1 MTDREDIDMLAA
13 EYVLGTLDP
22 DMRRT
27 VDERRT
33 NEAELNAAIA
43 DWEKRLSPLNAHYR
57 AEMPSRDLFPGIRA
71 RIEGARIE
79 RERVQADNI
88 VEIDLLKR
96 KLARWRIGTFATGAL
111 VASLMVAVLVSDFAA
126 PVSDRQFVAVFHR
139 DDTQPAFV
147 MSIDLDTRAVIIRP
161 VSATLP
167 EGKTYQLWIASDEL
181 GPAPKSLGL
190 LENASVPTTRSLGEF
205 DPALLRNATFGIS
218 LEPEGG
224 SPTGRPTGPA
234 IHGRLIPV
242 EH

>member
-22 DMRRT
+22 DMRRI
-27 VDERRT
+27 VDERRSH
-33 NEAELNAAIA
+33 EDDLNAAIA

-57 AEMPSRDLFPGIRA
+57 DEIPSRDLFPGIRA
-71 RIEGARIE
+71 RIEEA
-79 RERVQADNI
+79 RVQADNI

-111 VASLMVAVLVSDFAA
+111 AASLMVAVLVSDFAT
-126 PVSDRQFVAVFHR
+126 PVQDRQFVAVFHR

>member
-22 DMRRT
+22 DMRRI
-27 VDERRT
+27 VDERRSH
-33 NEAELNAAIA
+33 EDDLNAAIA

-57 AEMPSRDLFPGIRA
+57 DEIPSRDLFPGIRA
-71 RIEGARIE
+71 RIEGA
-79 RERVQADNI
+79 RVQADNI

-111 VASLMVAVLVSDFAA
+111 AASLMVAVLVSDFAS
-126 PVSDRQFVAVFHR
+126 PVQDRQFVAVFHR

-205 DPALLRNATFGIS
+205 DQALLRNATFGIS

>member
-22 DMRRT
+22 DMRRI
-27 VDERRT
+27 VDERRSH
-33 NEAELNAAIA
+33 EDDLNAAIA

-57 AEMPSRDLFPGIRA
+57 DEMPSRDMFPAVRA
-71 RIEGARIE
+71 RIEGARA
-79 RERVQADNI
+79 QADNI

-96 KLARWRIGTFATGAL
+96 KLARWRIGTFASGAL
-111 VASLMVAVLVSDFAA
+111 AASLMVAVLVSDFTN
-126 PVSDRQFVAVFHR
+126 PVQDRQFVAVFHR

-167 EGKTYQLWIASDEL
+167 EGKTYQLWIASDQL

-190 LENASVPTTRSLGEF
+190 LENASAPTTRSLGEF

>member
-22 DMRRT
+22 DMRRI
-27 VDERRT
+27 VDERRSH
-33 NEAELNAAIA
+33 EDGLNAAIA
-43 DWEKRLSPLNAHYR
+43 GWEKRLSPLNAHYR
-57 AEMPSRDLFPGIRA
+57 DEIPSRYLFPGIRA
-71 RIEGARIE
+71 RIEGARI
-79 RERVQADNI
+79 QADNI

-96 KLARWRIGTFATGAL
+96 KLTRWRIGTFATGAL
-111 VASLMVAVLVSDFAA
+111 AASLMVAVLVSDFAT
-126 PVSDRQFVAVFHR
+126 PVQDRQFVAVFHR

-167 EGKTYQLWIASDEL
+167 EGKTYQLWIASDQL

>member
-13 EYVLGTLDP
+13 EYMLGTLDP
-22 DMRRT
+22 DMRRI
-27 VDERRT
+27 VDERRSH
-33 NEAELNAAIA
+33 EDDLEAAIA

-57 AEMPSRDLFPGIRA
+57 DEIPSRDLFPGIRA
-71 RIEGARIE
+71 RIEGA
-79 RERVQADNI
+79 RVQADNI

-111 VASLMVAVLVSDFAA
+111 AASLMVAVLVSDFAT
-126 PVSDRQFVAVFHR
+126 PVQDRQFVAVFHR

-167 EGKTYQLWIASDEL
+167 EGKTYQLWIASDQL

>member
-22 DMRRT
+22 DMRRI
-27 VDERRT
+27 VDERRSH
-33 NEAELNAAIA
+33 EDDLNAAIA

-57 AEMPSRDLFPGIRA
+57 DEMPSRDLFPAIRA
-71 RIEGARIE
+71 RIEGARA
-79 RERVQADNI
+79 QADNI

-111 VASLMVAVLVSDFAA
+111 AASLMVAVLVSDFAT
-126 PVSDRQFVAVFHR
+126 PVQDRQFVAVFHR

>member
-13 EYVLGTLDP
+13 EYVLGTLDS

-27 VDERRT
+27 VDERRSH
-33 NEAELNAAIA
+33 EDDLDAAIA
-43 DWEKRLSPLNAHYR
+43 GWEKRLSPLNAHYR
-57 AEMPSRDLFPGIRA
+57 DEMPTRDLFPGIRA
-71 RIEGARIE
+71 RIEGARA
-79 RERVQADNI
+79 QADNI

-111 VASLMVAVLVSDFAA
+111 AASLMVAVLVSDFAT
-126 PVSDRQFVAVFHR
+126 PVQDRQFVAVFHR

-167 EGKTYQLWIASDEL
+167 EGKTYQLWIASDQL

>member
-22 DMRRT
+22 DMRRA
-27 VDERRT
+27 VDVRRT

-43 DWEKRLSPLNAHYR
+43 DWEKRLSPLNGHYR
-57 AEMPSRDLFPGIRA
+57 DEMPSRDLFSAIRA
-71 RIEGARIE
+71 RIEGARA
-79 RERVQADNI
+79 QADNI

-111 VASLMVAVLVSDFAA
+111 AASLMVAVLVSDFTS
-126 PVSDRQFVAVFHR
+126 PVQDRQFVAVFHR

-167 EGKTYQLWIASDEL
+167 EGKTYQLWIASDQL

-190 LENASVPTTRSLGEF
+190 LESASAPTTRSLGEF

>member
-22 DMRRT
+22 DMRRI
-27 VDERRT
+27 VDERRLH
-33 NEAELNAAIA
+33 EDDLNAAIA
-43 DWEKRLSPLNAHYR
+43 DWEKRLSPLNGHYR
-57 AEMPSRDLFPGIRA
+57 DEMPSRDLFPAIRA
-71 RIEGARIE
+71 RIKGARAQ
-79 RERVQADNI
+79 VDNI

-96 KLARWRIGTFATGAL
+96 KLARWRIGTFVTGAL
-111 VASLMVAVLVSDFAA
+111 AASLMVAILVSDFAT
-126 PVSDRQFVAVFHR
+126 PVQDRQFVAVFHR

-167 EGKTYQLWIASDEL
+167 EGKTYQLWIASDQL

>member
-22 DMRRT
+22 DMRRI
-27 VDERRT
+27 VDERRSH
-33 NEAELNAAIA
+33 EDDLEAAIA

-57 AEMPSRDLFPGIRA
+57 DEIPSRDLFPGIRA
-71 RIEGARIE
+71 RIEGA
-79 RERVQADNI
+79 RVQADNI

-111 VASLMVAVLVSDFAA
+111 AASLMVAVLVSDFAT
-126 PVSDRQFVAVFHR
+126 PVQDRQFVAVFHR

>member
-13 EYVLGTLDP
+13 EYMLGTLDP
-22 DMRRT
+22 DMRRI
-27 VDERRT
+27 VDERRSH
-33 NEAELNAAIA
+33 EDDLEAAIA

-57 AEMPSRDLFPGIRA
+57 DEIPSRDLFPGIRA
-71 RIEGARIE
+71 RIEGA
-79 RERVQADNI
+79 RVQADNI

-111 VASLMVAVLVSDFAA
+111 AASLMVAVLVSDFAT
-126 PVSDRQFVAVFHR
+126 PVQDRQFVAVFHR

-205 DPALLRNATFGIS
+205 DQALLRNATFGIS

>member
-22 DMRRT
+22 DMRRI
-27 VDERRT
+27 VDERRSH
-33 NEAELNAAIA
+33 EDDLNAAIA
-43 DWEKRLSPLNAHYR
+43 DWEKRLSPLNGHYR
-57 AEMPSRDLFPGIRA
+57 DEMPSRDLFPAIRA
-71 RIEGARIE
+71 RIEGAHA
-79 RERVQADNI
+79 QADNI

-111 VASLMVAVLVSDFAA
+111 AASLMVAVLVSDFAS
-126 PVSDRQFVAVFHR
+126 PVQDRQFVAVFHR

-167 EGKTYQLWIASDEL
+167 EGKTYQLWIASDQL

-242 EH
+242 KH

>member
-27 VDERRT
+27 VDERRSH
-33 NEAELNAAIA
+33 EDDLNAAIA
-43 DWEKRLSPLNAHYR
+43 DWEKRLSSLNAHYR
-57 AEMPSRDLFPGIRA
+57 DEIPSRDLFPAIRA
-71 RIEGARIE
+71 RIEGARA
-79 RERVQADNI
+79 QADNI

-96 KLARWRIGTFATGAL
+96 KLARWRIGTFASGAL
-111 VASLMVAVLVSDFAA
+111 AASLMVAVLVSDFAS
-126 PVSDRQFVAVFHR
+126 PVQDRQFVAVFHR

-167 EGKTYQLWIASDEL
+167 EGKTYQLWIASDQL

>member
-22 DMRRT
+22 DMRRI
-27 VDERRT
+27 VDERRSH
-33 NEAELNAAIA
+33 EDDLEAAIA

-57 AEMPSRDLFPGIRA
+57 DEIPSRDLFPGIRA
-71 RIEGARIE
+71 RIEGA
-79 RERVQADNI
+79 RVQADNI

-111 VASLMVAVLVSDFAA
+111 AASLMVAVLVSDFAT
-126 PVSDRQFVAVFHR
+126 PVQDRQFVAVFHR

-167 EGKTYQLWIASDEL
+167 EGKTYQLWIASDQL

-190 LENASVPTTRSLGEF
+190 LENASVPTIRSLGEF

>member
-22 DMRRT
+22 DMRRI
-27 VDERRT
+27 VDERRSH
-33 NEAELNAAIA
+33 EDDLNAAIA

-57 AEMPSRDLFPGIRA
+57 DEMPSRDLFPAIRA
-71 RIEGARIE
+71 RIKGARA
-79 RERVQADNI
+79 QADNI

-111 VASLMVAVLVSDFAA
+111 AASLMVAVLVSDFAT
-126 PVSDRQFVAVFHR
+126 PVQDRQFVAVFHR

>member
-27 VDERRT
+27 VDERRSH
-33 NEAELNAAIA
+33 EDDLNAAIA
-43 DWEKRLSPLNAHYR
+43 DWEKRLSPLNAHYPD
-57 AEMPSRDLFPGIRA
+57 EMPSRDLFPAIRA
-71 RIEGARIE
+71 RIEGARA
-79 RERVQADNI
+79 QADNI

-111 VASLMVAVLVSDFAA
+111 AASLMVAVLVSDFAT
-126 PVSDRQFVAVFHR
+126 PVQDRQFVAVFHR

-167 EGKTYQLWIASDEL
+167 EGKTYQLWIASDQL

>member
-22 DMRRT
+22 DMRRI
-27 VDERRT
+27 VDERRSH
-33 NEAELNAAIA
+33 EDDLEAAIA

-57 AEMPSRDLFPGIRA
+57 DEIPSRDLFPGIRA
-71 RIEGARIE
+71 RIEGA
-79 RERVQADNI
+79 RVQADNI

-111 VASLMVAVLVSDFAA
+111 AASLMVAVLVSDFAT
-126 PVSDRQFVAVFHR
+126 PVQDRQFVAVFHR

-167 EGKTYQLWIASDEL
+167 EGKTYQLWIASDQL

>member
-22 DMRRT
+22 DMRRI
-27 VDERRT
+27 VDERRSH
-33 NEAELNAAIA
+33 EDDLNAAIA

-57 AEMPSRDLFPGIRA
+57 DEMPSRDLFPAIRAHIA
-71 RIEGARIE
+71 RIEGARA
-79 RERVQADNI
+79 QADNI

-96 KLARWRIGTFATGAL
+96 KLARWRIGTFASGAL
-111 VASLMVAVLVSDFAA
+111 AASLMVAVLVSDFTN
-126 PVSDRQFVAVFHR
+126 PVQDRQFVAVFHR

-167 EGKTYQLWIASDEL
+167 EGKTYQLWIASDQL

-190 LENASVPTTRSLGEF
+190 LENASAPTTRSLGEF

>member
-22 DMRRT
+22 DMRRI
-27 VDERRT
+27 VDERRSH
-33 NEAELNAAIA
+33 EDDLNAAIA

-57 AEMPSRDLFPGIRA
+57 DEMPTRDLFPGIRA
-71 RIEGARIE
+71 RIEGARA
-79 RERVQADNI
+79 QADNI

-96 KLARWRIGTFATGAL
+96 KLARWRIGTFASGAL
-111 VASLMVAVLVSDFAA
+111 AASLMVAVLVSDFAI
-126 PVSDRQFVAVFHR
+126 PVQDRQFVAVFHR

-167 EGKTYQLWIASDEL
+167 EGKTYQLWIASDQL

>member
-13 EYVLGTLDP
+13 EYMLGTLDP
-22 DMRRT
+22 DMRRI
-27 VDERRT
+27 VDERRSH
-33 NEAELNAAIA
+33 EDDLEAAIA

-57 AEMPSRDLFPGIRA
+57 DEIPSRDLFPGIRA
-71 RIEGARIE
+71 RIEGA
-79 RERVQADNI
+79 RVQADNI

-111 VASLMVAVLVSDFAA
+111 AASLMVAVLVSDFAS
-126 PVSDRQFVAVFHR
+126 PVQDRQFVAVFHR

-205 DPALLRNATFGIS
+205 DQALLRNATFGIS

>member
-1 MTDREDIDMLAA
+1 MTDREDIDMQAA

-27 VDERRT
+27 VDERRLHKDD
-33 NEAELNAAIA
+33 LNAAIA
-43 DWEKRLSPLNAHYR
+43 DWEKRLSPLNGHYR
-57 AEMPSRDLFPGIRA
+57 DEMPSRDLFPGIRA
-71 RIEGARIE
+71 RIEGAR
-79 RERVQADNI
+79 VQADNI
-88 VEIDLLKR
+88 VEINLLKR

-111 VASLMVAVLVSDFAA
+111 AASLMVAVLVSDFAT
-126 PVSDRQFVAVFHR
+126 PVQDRQFVAVFHR

-167 EGKTYQLWIASDEL
+167 EGKTYQLWIASDQL

-190 LENASVPTTRSLGEF
+190 LENASVPTTRSLGDF

>member
-27 VDERRT
+27 VDERRSH
-33 NEAELNAAIA
+33 EDDLNAAIA

-57 AEMPSRDLFPGIRA
+57 DEMPSRDLFPAIRA
-71 RIEGARIE
+71 RIEGARA
-79 RERVQADNI
+79 QADNI

-111 VASLMVAVLVSDFAA
+111 AASLMVAVLVSDFAT
-126 PVSDRQFVAVFHR
+126 PVQDRQFVAVFHR

-167 EGKTYQLWIASDEL
+167 EGKAYQLWIASDQL

>member
-22 DMRRT
+22 DMRRI
-27 VDERRT
+27 VDERRSH
-33 NEAELNAAIA
+33 EDDLNAAIA

-57 AEMPSRDLFPGIRA
+57 DEIPSRDLFPGIRA
-71 RIEGARIE
+71 RIEGAR
-79 RERVQADNI
+79 VQADNI

-96 KLARWRIGTFATGAL
+96 KLTRWRIGTFATGAL
-111 VASLMVAVLVSDFAA
+111 AASLMVAVLVSDFAT
-126 PVSDRQFVAVFHR
+126 PVQDRQFVAVFHR

-167 EGKTYQLWIASDEL
+167 EGKTYQLWIASDQL

>member
-22 DMRRT
+22 DMRRI
-27 VDERRT
+27 VDERRSH
-33 NEAELNAAIA
+33 EDDLNAAIA

-57 AEMPSRDLFPGIRA
+57 DEIPSRDLFPSIRA
-71 RIEGARIE
+71 RIEGARA
-79 RERVQADNI
+79 QADNI
-88 VEIDLLKR
+88 VEIDLLER

-111 VASLMVAVLVSDFAA
+111 AASLMVAVLVSDFAS
-126 PVSDRQFVAVFHR
+126 PVQDRQFVAVFHR

-167 EGKTYQLWIASDEL
+167 EGKTYQLWIASDQL